1 MRALDPFFFQ
11 GGDPQS
17 DVFMWFSFLDT
28 PSNNSRREDPDTFEC
43 QIMIGWPYR
52 KGFLGRDEPLD
63 APSENSEKL
72 ALMKRIAQGWA
83 EPFQECVMEIP
94 EDTSVQSVKLEDF
107 IPRLNMWDN
116 MHGRVTMAGDA
127 AHAMTMCMSF
137 RFFCFVLFYFIFF
150 SSSFFLFS
158 SFPLFL
164 FLSPRSTL

>member
-28 PSNNSRREDPDTFEC
+28 PSNNSRWENPETFEC

-63 APSENSEKL
+63 APAGNSEKL
-72 ALMKRIAQGWA
+72 ALMKRIVQGWA

-94 EDTSVQSVKLEDF
+94 EDTKVQSIKLEDF
-107 IPRLNMWDN
+107 VPRQGMLDSNMN
-116 MHGRVTMAGDA
+116 GRVTILGDA
-127 AHAMTMCMSF
+127 AHAMTMCMYF
-137 RFFCFVLFYFIFF
+137 LCCFYLF
-150 SSSFFLFS
+150 
-158 SFPLFL
+158 
-164 FLSPRSTL
+164 